1 MPKLPRISGVKVIK
15 ILAKFFGFR
24 TLRQKGSHVT
34 LTNDLVFLTVPL
46 HNELDKG
53 TLLAILRDA
62 NIPRN
67 DFLEYMVSI
76 YW

>member
-1 MPKLPRISGVKVIK
+1 MTKLPRISGIDVIK

-24 TLRQKGSHVT
+24 TLRQRGSHVT

-46 HNELDKG
+46 HKELDRG

-62 NIPRN
+62 GIPR
-67 DFLEYMVSI
+67 DEFLDKV
-76 YW
+76 